1 MEIGIIVYSQTGNTL
16 KAAESIREA
25 LKARGHKAVIEQV
38 TIEGEMSPEKPIV
51 LTSKPDASKY
61 DALIFAS
68 PVMAF
73 SLNPVMKAYLPQ
85 IKELKGKKAA
95 CFVTQGLPFNWMGGN
110 QALKQMSGLLRSK
123 GAEVCGTGIAHK
135 DEKQTSGATAALGG
149 LF

>member
-1 MEIGIIVYSQTGNTL
+1 MEIGIIVYSQTGSTL
-16 KAAESIREA
+16 KAAESIKEA
-25 LKARGHKAVIEQV
+25 LKARGHKAAIEQV
-38 TIEGEMSPEKPIV
+38 TIEGEITPDKPVV

-61 DALIFAS
+61 DALVFAS

-110 QALKQMSGLLRSK
+110 QALKLMSGLLKSK
-123 GAEVCGTGIAHK
+123 GAEICGTGIAHK
-135 DEKQTSGATAALGG
+135 DEKQAAGAIAALGG